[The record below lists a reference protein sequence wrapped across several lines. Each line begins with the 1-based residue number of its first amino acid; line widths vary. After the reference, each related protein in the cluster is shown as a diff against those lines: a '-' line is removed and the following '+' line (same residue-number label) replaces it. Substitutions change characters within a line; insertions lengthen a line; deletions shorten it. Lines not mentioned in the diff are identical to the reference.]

1 MQKKVMMIIIH
12 IQEFTG
18 LWWILSTTLS
28 VEIECF
34 SYFFTISFINVSA
47 ISTYSSF
54 KGSMNNIYRTT
65 LSIESMMMMMMAIQ
79 NQNHIDCSNFKLYLS
94 SIMIPILSFSF
105 EKIIF
110 FDLYTVESISISIRF
125 LFIIVITAVMIIMMF
140 S

>member
-1 MQKKVMMIIIH
+1 MIIIIH

-18 LWWILSTTLS
+18 LWWIPSTTLS